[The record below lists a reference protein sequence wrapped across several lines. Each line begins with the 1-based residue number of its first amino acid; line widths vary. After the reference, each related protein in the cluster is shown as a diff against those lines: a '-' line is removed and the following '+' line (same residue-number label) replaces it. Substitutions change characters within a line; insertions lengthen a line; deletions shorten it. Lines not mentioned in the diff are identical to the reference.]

1 MTDLIPL
8 FVFALV
14 MYITPG
20 PNNVMVASSSANYG
34 IRATLPHMV
43 GIAVGF
49 ALMLDL
55 VCAGIAG
62 LLIAIPALTLTMRV
76 LGAMWMAWLA
86 YKIATAKPPE
96 PGEQRGRL
104 MGFFGAA
111 AFQWIN
117 PKAWMIALAVA
128 TTFLRPDEPL
138 SLELL
143 RLTLVFLICSVPSLY
158 AWALIGSGARRLL
171 RSHRAFRIFNV
182 SMGGLLLASVIPMVL
197 EE

>member
-1 MTDLIPL
+1 MTNLIPL
-8 FVFALV
+8 LVFALV

-20 PNNVMVASSSANYG
+20 PNNVMVASSAANFG
-34 IRATLPHMV
+34 IRATLPHML
-43 GIAVGF
+43 GIALGF

-55 VCAGIAG
+55 VSAGIAG
-62 LLIAIPALTLTMRV
+62 LLIAVPALTLTMRV
-76 LGAMWMAWLA
+76 LGALWMAWLA
-86 YKIATAKPPE
+86 YKIATATPPE

-104 MGFFGAA
+104 LGFFGAV

-138 SLELL
+138 GFELL
-143 RLTLVFLICSVPSLY
+143 RISGAFLICSVPSLY

-171 RSHRAFRIFNV
+171 RSSRAFRAFNV
-182 SMGGLLLASVIPMVL
+182 SMGGLLLASVVPMVL